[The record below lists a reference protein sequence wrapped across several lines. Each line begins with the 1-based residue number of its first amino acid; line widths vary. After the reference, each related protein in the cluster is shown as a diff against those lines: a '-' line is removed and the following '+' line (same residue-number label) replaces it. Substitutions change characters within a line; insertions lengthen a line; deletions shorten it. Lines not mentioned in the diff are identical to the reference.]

1 MVSMLAK
8 ANRLTARADF
18 TETVRKGRRAHVGAL
33 TGFLFTRSSETDQLA
48 APKFGFQVSRRVG
61 GSVERHRVVR
71 QLRHLVAPW
80 ISKTPE
86 SAMVV
91 IRPDRK
97 IEDYS
102 DDVDQLM
109 RRLTEGRPS

>member
-1 MVSMLAK
+1 MLAK

-18 TETVRKGRRAHVGAL
+18 TETVRKGRRAHAGSL
-33 TGFLFTRSSETDQLA
+33 TGFLLTRGSESEIV

-80 ISKTPE
+80 IDKTPE
-86 SAMVV
+86 STLVV
-91 IRPDRK
+91 IRPDRRVQ
-97 IEDYS
+97 DYS
-102 DDVDQLM
+102 EDVDRLM
-109 RRLTEGRPS
+109 QRLTEERSA

>member
-1 MVSMLAK
+1 MLAK

-18 TETVRKGRRAHVGAL
+18 TETVRKGRRAHVGSL
-33 TGFLFTRSSETDQLA
+33 TGFLLTRGSEAERTTS
-48 APKFGFQVSRRVG
+48 PKFGFQVSRRVG

-102 DDVDQLM
+102 EDVDQLM
-109 RRLTEGRPS
+109 RRLTEGRSS